1 MIHPLPKPIEIRGFQ
16 YFPQYLDQSAQELM
30 VADLRKVVKIAPLF
44 DPVTPG
50 GRRMS
55 VRMSAAG
62 RLGWITDRRG
72 YHYEPRHPSGMEW
85 PEIPAGVLALWHK
98 LTGLSREP
106 DCCLL
111 NFYGEGAK
119 MGLHQDRDEGD
130 FSFPVLS
137 ISLGDDALFRIGGIE
152 RTAPTESVWL
162 SSGDVLIMGG
172 AARLA
177 WHGVDRV
184 RFRSSRLL
192 PGGGRINL
200 TLRVVTS
207 A

>member
-1 MIHPLPKPIEIRGFQ
+1 
-16 YFPQYLDQSAQELM
+16 
-30 VADLRKVVKIAPLF
+30 
-44 DPVTPG
+44 
-50 GRRMS
+50 
-55 VRMSAAG
+55 
-62 RLGWITDRRG
+62 
-72 YHYEPRHPSGMEW
+72 
-85 PEIPAGVLALWHK
+85 
-98 LTGLSREP
+98 
-106 DCCLL
+106 
-111 NFYGEGAK
+111 